1 VRVSIPRQ
9 TVGFK
14 EYADRCGPV
23 SRMSDKDEPAAPVG
37 YSETAS
43 VQHPPGT
50 VHPELGQVPEDRT
63 EICSVVDREKARD
76 VLPDEPAGMQ
86 FRQQSRDVH
95 PQS

>member
-1 VRVSIPRQ
+1 MPRH

-23 SRMSDKDEPAAPVG
+23 SRMSDKDESAASVG

-50 VHPELGQVPEDRT
+50 VHPEVGQVGEDGA
-63 EICSVVDREKARD
+63 EVAAVVDGQKARD
-76 VLPDEPAGMQ
+76 VFADEPTGT
-86 FRQQSRDVH
+86 
-95 PQS
+95 